1 MKLSDCS
8 THRSIGQ
15 YFKQKYSVDD
25 ASLWKWLKAVEGYA
39 IEHVIKTALI
49 QDLRGEFPS
58 WNSWYVLLETFK
70 GESTHKTT
78 PKGTD
83 MQQWGENLKNW
94 TSGRTTF
101 YQYTRKALEIGQM
114 TMADYNFAVQDRLY
128 KRQYKYAIQHQ
139 CGFAYIENRMDL

>member
-1 MKLSDCS
+1 MNLSDCK
-8 THRSIGQ
+8 THRQIGQ
-15 YFKQKYSVDD
+15 HFKAKYKVDDKAMWDWLKKAEKYSM
-25 ASLWKWLKAVEGYA
+25 ASVLQ
-39 IEHVIKTALI
+39 TALL
-49 QDLRGEFPS
+49 QDLKGEFPT
-58 WNSWYVLLETFK
+58 WDSWYCILETFK
-70 GESTHKTT
+70 EEST
-78 PKGTD
+78 PKSTED
-83 MQQWGENLKNW
+83 IALWGENLKNW